1 MLFLGALG
9 MDEIDEN
16 DGLLPD
22 LKPKSLKREILKS
35 LHGVF
40 CRGGGGCGA
49 LNGDPDVKRCSLW
62 IATPLAGKEMRILCD
77 PSRGEFSMSFERV
90 GCQFGRASTVA
101 DLKNRLHSIPKWI
114 NHI

>member
-1 MLFLGALG
+1 M
-9 MDEIDEN
+9 
-16 DGLLPD
+16 
-22 LKPKSLKREILKS
+22 
-35 LHGVF
+35 
-40 CRGGGGCGA
+40 GGCGA

-77 PSRGEFSMSFERV
+77 PSQGEFSMSFERV

-114 NHI
+114 NHIGTVEILNEYKSCFFWSAVVRSGGLVKAAFYITGTRQ